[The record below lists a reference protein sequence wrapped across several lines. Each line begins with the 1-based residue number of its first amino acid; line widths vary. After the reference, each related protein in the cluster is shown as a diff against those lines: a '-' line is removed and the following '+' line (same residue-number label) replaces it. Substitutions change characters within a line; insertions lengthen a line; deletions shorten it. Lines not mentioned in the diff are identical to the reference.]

1 MNKQEF
7 TTIASILRKA
17 YGSSQIMP
25 DQESTDVWY
34 VFLKDIDYSVM
45 KVAVSEHIATNKF
58 APKIS
63 ELRELTAKI
72 TSKEIMP
79 WDMAWGTVLVAI
91 RRYGYCREA
100 EALESMDETIAAIVR
115 RMGYV
120 NICMSQSIEIE
131 RANFRMAYENE
142 SKYRNQSNMLPGSVK
157 REKQLLINKLVG
169 ELTDKLGYKEDE
181 NDK

>member
-7 TTIASILRKA
+7 ATIASILKKA

-25 DQESTDVWY
+25 DQESIDVWY
-34 VFLKDIDYSVM
+34 GFLKDIDYNVM

-63 ELRELTAKI
+63 ELRELTTKI
-72 TSKEIMP
+72 TSKDIMP
-79 WDMAWGTVLVAI
+79 WDMAWGTVLAAI

-100 EALESMDETIAAIVR
+100 EALESMDEATAAIVR

-120 NICMSQSIEIE
+120 NICMSQNIEIE

-142 SKYRNQSNMLPGSVK
+142 AKYRNQSNMLPGSVK
-157 REKQLLINKLVG
+157 KEKQLLADKFVG
-169 ELTDKLGYKEDE
+169 ELAAKLEYKEVE
-181 NDK
+181 